1 MKINYI
7 FSGLII
13 SDKVAYEHG
22 FMSRGIPPNQK
33 WFFQKLST
41 AKEVNLSIY
50 EMFFLHSGAKRVYI
64 LSQLVYTVGS
74 IFLALTRHP
83 VTVILLSPTAGI
95 MYATLFTMPYVLVA
109 HYHSSNTVSPILNI
123 LNWQCYILLQ
133 ERLKLEKKLNWT
145 GIFDVTNIFFFYF
158 LF

>member
-1 MKINYI
+1 M
-7 FSGLII
+7 
-13 SDKVAYEHG
+13 
-22 FMSRGIPPNQK
+22 
-33 WFFQKLST
+33 
-41 AKEVNLSIY
+41 SIY

-123 LNWQCYILLQ
+123 LN
-133 ERLKLEKKLNWT
+133 
-145 GIFDVTNIFFFYF
+145 
-158 LF
+158 